1 MGKEERTGQTAS
13 KGEQAVQKAV
23 SFLLAIVALIHLVPL
38 TGALGPQRLQALYG
52 LAFDNPDLK
61 ILMQHRAVLFGLLG
75 AFLLHAALRP
85 ALVPLA
91 LAAGFVSV
99 VSFLGFSLAEPGHN
113 ALIARVVT
121 ADWLALG
128 CLVLAGALHFWPWR

>member
-1 MGKEERTGQTAS
+1 MGKEERTGQTAY

-75 AFLLHAALRP
+75 HSCCTPLYGLRWCPWPSPP
-85 ALVPLA
+85 ALSA
-91 LAAGFVSV
+91 WCRSSAS
-99 VSFLGFSLAEPGHN
+99 
-113 ALIARVVT
+113 
-121 ADWLALG
+121 
-128 CLVLAGALHFWPWR
+128 PWRSRATTR